1 MIPRILLT
9 ALFTLPLSGCLGDL
23 IEWSCIFDAEDP
35 DHCYQAA
42 AVQNADPDD
51 CENVKGAGFS
61 GSNPPKDKCNLMIAE
76 NTGDLSACDNM
87 VGGFM
92 SYDPDECVRNVLANY
107 GPEACEKAVDP
118 MACREAYAARGRGC
132 GPGYHFVQ
140 GSCEEAKEETSDE
153 SPPTDDATERG
164 LSDAEKEDLNTIA
177 DAAKGK
183 YMELLEA
190 DIENETDPGKLAGL
204 EAYKEW
210 LEKAGET
217 IETAQATFETLSEF
231 KKLFVDSYDSANDI
245 ENMSVSPLL
254 DSGLFDKIKERLLG
268 ADKLEGLDRENAD
281 AENSL
286 KVYEAMLKQQE
297 ENDFVKKGRLERI
310 GSTIASKLKDAGV
323 EHVTDAAKEIAED
336 VAGTALGAVT
346 QVGEALEAF
355 KDEAQHQMFLGLA
368 RAYNR
373 RREALEQQ
381 FPNMSSEDV
390 HARAVEQVKD
400 DPYRD
405 NTQLAVVKHG
415 NILENQDC
423 QDGSN
428 PLCIDNR
435 VWWTAMGKTFEYN
448 KRNR

>member
-1 MIPRILLT
+1 MIARILLT
-9 ALFTLPLSGCLGDL
+9 AVLTIPLSGCLGDW
-23 IEWSCIFDAEDP
+23 IEFACILDADDP

-42 AVQNADPDD
+42 AVQSADPDD
-51 CENVKGAGFS
+51 CENVKGEGFS

-92 SYDPDECVRNVLANY
+92 SYDPDECVRSVLSNY

-132 GPGYHFVQ
+132 GPGYSFVQ
-140 GSCEEAKEETSDE
+140 GSCEVTKEET
-153 SPPTDDATERG
+153 TDDTAGTGDATDTG

-183 YMELLEA
+183 YMDLLNA
-190 DIENETDPGKLAGL
+190 DIENETDPSRLAGL
-204 EAYKEW
+204 EAYKEF
-210 LEKAGET
+210 LEKAGEG
-217 IETAQATFETLSEF
+217 IETAETTFETLSEL
-231 KKLFVDSYDSANDI
+231 KKIFVDTYDAKNDI

-254 DSGLFDKIKERLLG
+254 DPGLFDKIKERLLG
-268 ADKLEGLDRENAD
+268 SDKPEGLDRENAD

-286 KVYEAMLKQQE
+286 KIYEAMLKQQD

-310 GSTIASKLKDAGV
+310 GDTIASKLKDAGV
-323 EHVTDAAKEIAED
+323 EHVTGAAKEIAEG
-336 VAGTALGAVT
+336 VAGTALGAVGH
-346 QVGEALEAF
+346 VGEALQAF
-355 KDEAQHQMFLGLA
+355 QDEAQHQMFLGLA

-381 FPNMSSEDV
+381 FPSMSAEEIHNRTV
-390 HARAVEQVKD
+390 QQVRE

-415 NILENQDC
+415 NILENPDC
-423 QDGSN
+423 QNDSN